1 MIHLNNPVDLGS
13 TMNEIEPDIH
23 PELTTEQTAELQQV
37 ARGVLGTLSFWL
49 SAFSPKFY
57 STAYIMTFLKLFSD
71 PGLKKSELMLYLQ
84 NNAKISQSTA
94 ERMLGDAHK
103 AGHIVF
109 EFQGHGNALALFLSG
124 EIHRH
129 CAVYLSV
136 RTKSAVNDFE
146 QYEGSLIRT

>member
-1 MIHLNNPVDLGS
+1 MAEAALRVALSD
-13 TMNEIEPDIH
+13 
-23 PELTTEQTAELQQV
+23 EQNTELQNV
-37 ARGVLGTLSFWL
+37 ASGVLDTLSFWL

-103 AGHIVF
+103 EGHVIF
-109 EFQGHGNALALFLSG
+109 EFQGHGNALALSLSDG
-124 EIHRH
+124 LYNH

-146 QYEGSLIRT
+146 QYEGSLSCV